1 MDPCVDLPLEPKALK
16 DVVEKA
22 KDFCLMHGKSNW
34 FLTYVLFNLSYLVG
48 YAPFCM
54 WKKMSSFIS

>member
-1 MDPCVDLPLEPKALK
+1 MDPCVDFPLESKTLN

-34 FLTYVLFNLSYLVG
+34 FLTYELFNMELRIESDT
-48 YAPFCM
+48 PP
-54 WKKMSSFIS
+54 

>member
-22 KDFCLMHGKSNW
+22 KDFCLMHGKY
-34 FLTYVLFNLSYLVG
+34 F
-48 YAPFCM
+48 
-54 WKKMSSFIS
+54 